1 MSEKVAFALRF
12 LLFATTHSL
21 FATARVKKILN
32 GAESKGYRLTY
43 NIASLAMFGW
53 VMSAHRHSEVLYV
66 APGVWSL
73 VMYALQLVVIVTL
86 LACLAQTGIAN
97 FLGFSKQISSQF
109 ISTGLYSIARHPLYF
124 FSILFMALNPVMTS
138 QWLILTII
146 STVYFIIGG
155 IVEERRLIAA
165 FGDEYVRYQHSV
177 PFLVP
182 KFFKSKLSEL

>member
-1 MSEKVAFALRF
+1 MSEKVTLALRF
-12 LLFATTHSL
+12 VLFAATHSL
-21 FATARVKKILN
+21 FATARVKKLLN

-73 VMYALQLVVIVTL
+73 VMYALQLVVIVIL
-86 LACLAQTGIAN
+86 VVCLAQTGIAS
-97 FLGFSKQISSQF
+97 FLGFSRQISSQF
-109 ISTGLYSIARHPLYF
+109 TSSGLYSIVRHPLYL

-138 QWLILTII
+138 QWLILTIM

-155 IVEERRLIAA
+155 MVEERRLIAA
-165 FGDEYVRYQHSV
+165 FGDEYVHYQHSV

-182 KFFKSKLSEL
+182 KFSKSEPR